1 MTFSIATTEHTTQT
15 VSAHGLTVWQFV
27 AAAAIL
33 VVLCAWAY
41 SWLRKTELT
50 PGQRWPLLAL
60 RIAFALVLLICLFA
74 PVREETQTTTSVH
87 TPELLV
93 AVDQSASLSLLN
105 AQERRAQAIRAVDEF
120 LDKHP
125 EVDHRMYAVGAS
137 LRSLNP
143 APGEADPETA
153 EADQS
158 TRLVDQLRALAER
171 VDPARGASML
181 LITDGQDTDQAPIAD
196 AVMALK
202 SHNVLTFP
210 VSLPGLDQPS
220 PLARIESIESP
231 EAVRPRQ
238 VFPLNVMMR
247 LRGMAGR
254 QLELVLEDVSSPQA
268 VVKLNAQPVIVQVDG
283 TTRAAFEHRLENPG
297 SARLRATLRDPANG
311 YVFNSAYTAINATI
325 QPTIRVLYVQGALGW
340 EYRFLRQAFNENP
353 SIQLDSVAR
362 MARNRLLSQTD
373 GEAAQYTASAGRSA
387 SFGSAG
393 GDLTASIA
401 QSWRSY
407 DVVILA
413 DLAPNELSR
422 EEQQGLLK
430 LVRERGGGVLFFS
443 GNHNR
448 ATQLSGTLL
457 EEILPVVVD
466 PNHQTYYAVDREAE
480 RFIATLGP
488 RRSRVSVGN
497 EQSFGRNRVRRQD
510 RQGGVL
516 SHLKAIALTQE
527 GLASSIWR
535 DADQKASLDT
545 PPQTYDQHTRI
556 RSVKPGATVLATSGS
571 SRGNAVAEPVLVVQ
585 DIGAGSSAFLGI
597 DALWRWRMT
606 TDNHERGYDRFWQ
619 QFVQHLARRSQK
631 TLLAL
636 DRYRAVPG
644 EVVTVN
650 ADSSQGAIQLFTQ
663 PLGDDQPEPPTPLD
677 TVTSPDGNTITA
689 RFPAPDADHLRI
701 YAAEPSGRLLAES
714 ILTIRR
720 TDLETEFAGINQ
732 AVLTQL
738 AEDTGGAMLA
748 VEDIDTLET
757 LLERTERS
765 TTQVQ
770 RAELWRNP
778 WVFVALLLIY
788 CGELILRHYRTL
800 V

>member
-1 MTFSIATTEHTTQT
+1 MTSTIANTTQHTSQT
-15 VSAHGLTVWQFV
+15 VSAYGLTVWQFAI
-27 AAAAIL
+27 AAVIL
-33 VVLCAWAY
+33 VLLCAWAY

-60 RIAFALVLLICLFA
+60 RVAFALVLLVCLFA
-74 PVREETQTTTSVH
+74 PVREEIQTTNSVH

-93 AVDQSASLSLLN
+93 AVDQSASLSLL
-105 AQERRAQAIRAVDEF
+105 QAEQHRDDAVQAVDAF
-120 LDKHP
+120 LNKHP
-125 EVDHRMYAVGAS
+125 EVDRRMYAVGSS
-137 LRSLNP
+137 LRALNP
-143 APGEADPETA
+143 EAPEQEEND
-153 EADQS
+153 ADQS

-210 VSLPGLDQPS
+210 INLPGLDRPT
-220 PLARIESIESP
+220 PLARIESIDSP

-238 VFPLNVMMR
+238 VFPLNIMMR

-254 QLELVLEDVSSPQA
+254 KLELVLEDVSSSA
-268 VVKLNAQPVIVQVDG
+268 AATHLGAQPVVVQVDG
-283 TTRAAFEHRLENPG
+283 TTRASFEHRLDEPG
-297 SARLRATLRDPANG
+297 PARLRVTLRDPANG
-311 YVFNSAYTAINATI
+311 YVLNAAYTAVNATI

-362 MARNRLLSQTD
+362 IGSNRLLNQSNGQET
-373 GEAAQYTASAGRSA
+373 QYRSSPGRS
-387 SFGSAG
+387 STHS
-393 GDLTASIA
+393 DLTAPIA

-413 DLAPNELSR
+413 DLAPNELSLK
-422 EEQQGLLK
+422 EQQGLLK
-430 LVRERGGGVLFFS
+430 LVREHGGGVLFFS

-457 EEILPVVVD
+457 EEILPVVID
-466 PNHQTYYAVDREAE
+466 PKHETHYAVDREAE

-488 RRSRVSVGN
+488 RRTRVSVHN
-497 EQSFGRNRVRRQD
+497 EQRFGQNRAQRQRD
-510 RQGGVL
+510 QGGVL
-516 SHLKAIALTQE
+516 AHLKAIALTQE

-535 DADQKASLDT
+535 DADQKASLDP
-545 PPQTYDQHTRI
+545 PPQTYDQHTRV
-556 RSVKPGATVLATSGS
+556 RSVKPGATVLATSASKRS
-571 SRGNAVAEPVLVVQ
+571 SDIPVPVLVVQ

-597 DALWRWRMT
+597 DALWRWRMA

-631 TLLAL
+631 ALMTL
-636 DRYRAVPG
+636 DHYHAVPG
-644 EVVTVN
+644 ETVTVT
-650 ADSSQGAIQLFTQ
+650 ADASRGALQLFTQ
-663 PLGDDQPEPPTPLD
+663 PLDNELTEPPTLLN
-677 TVTSPDGNTITA
+677 TATSPDGSTLTA
-689 RFPAPDADHLRI
+689 RFPVPDTDHLRV
-701 YAAEPSGRLLAES
+701 YAAEPSGRLLAEAV
-714 ILTIRR
+714 LTVRR
-720 TDLETEFAGINQ
+720 TDLETEFAGLNQ
-732 AVLTQL
+732 AVLNQL
-738 AEDTGGAMLA
+738 ANDTGGAMLG
-748 VEDIDTLET
+748 VKDIDSLDS
-757 LLERTERS
+757 LLERTERT

-778 WVFVALLLIY
+778 WVFATLLLIY
-788 CGELILRHYRTL
+788 CAELILRHRRTL